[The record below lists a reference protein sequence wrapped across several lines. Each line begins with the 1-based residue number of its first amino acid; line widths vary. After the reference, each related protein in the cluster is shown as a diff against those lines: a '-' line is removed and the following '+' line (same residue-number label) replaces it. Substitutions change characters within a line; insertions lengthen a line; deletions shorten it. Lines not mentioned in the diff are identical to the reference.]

1 MEYSIMFQDNILSQN
16 FNNVARGITGWI
28 KDNRQVKDPNAFEM
42 ANVFLF
48 AGKYRQEGYDIDMA
62 PLDEMWDIRSK
73 DFANCGISENNF
85 VYKICEDAY
94 NSAKQGRALVNDE
107 NSHHAL
113 RKMAGIGLW
122 LKQQQRDGEQ
132 LHYENLQEYQLLIES
147 SKTLKSVHPD
157 LFGKYKFD
165 KNIDV
170 LYNLIERNLDEQ
182 TKNQLLEAKDSLLNP
197 VIVDHQ
203 KTEKPDQDAR

>member
-1 MEYSIMFQDNILSQN
+1 MEYSIMFQDNILPQD
-16 FNNVARGITGWI
+16 FNNRSRGITEWI
-28 KDNRQVKDPNAFEM
+28 KNNRQVKDPNAFEM
-42 ANVFLF
+42 TNVFLF
-48 AGKYRQEGYDIDMA
+48 GGKYRQEGYDIDMI
-62 PLDEMWDIRSK
+62 PLDEMWNIRSK

-94 NSAKQGRALVNDE
+94 NSAKRGEALVNDE

-132 LHYENLQEYQLLIES
+132 LHYENFQEFQILIET
-147 SKTLKSVHPD
+147 SKTLKRVHPD
-157 LFGKYKFD
+157 LFERYRFD

-182 TKNQLLEAKDSLLNP
+182 TKNQLLKSKDGLL
-197 VIVDHQ
+197 
-203 KTEKPDQDAR
+203 KPDYPNEDGR